1 MQKNTYLTW
10 FLTALL
16 IAGCTNDSAISNDV
30 SESSTIPANRSE
42 SNDQTDK
49 PLEVT
54 APTPDAKSV
63 LADIYKKPIQEGTE
77 NQLSDGRY
85 VSYWSGSQFTLNGK
99 KYFAAFSDATPESD
113 IEYPAPEDMVNISQ
127 ATYELVGSEWKL
139 KSVQQDVGQFGANNK
154 APVSD
159 TAHAS
164 VSFPTNKG
172 SLILAA
178 PTAIFANQGIQ
189 LFFYEIF
196 SFSPETAQWKYLGS
210 IDAGY
215 ENSGGCAHE
224 DDSATKTKCVKNF
237 GKVQLSSAEE
247 SNYPELKVIL
257 EGTKLGED
265 GNVITLTDKNSLIY
279 RYDEKSSTYQVAH

>member
-1 MQKNTYLTW
+1 MQRNTYLTW
-10 FLTALL
+10 LLTSLL
-16 IAGCTNDSAISNDV
+16 IAGCTNDSAIGTDASK
-30 SESSTIPANRSE
+30 SSAIPADGSE
-42 SNDQTDK
+42 SNDQTDR
-49 PLEVT
+49 PSEVT
-54 APTPDAKSV
+54 APPPDRKSV

-85 VSYWSGSQFTLNGK
+85 VSYWNGSQFTLNGK
-99 KYFAAFSDATPESD
+99 KYFVAFSDATPESE

-139 KSVQQDVGQFGANNK
+139 KSVQQDVGKFGANNK
-154 APVSD
+154 APAAD

-164 VSFPTNKG
+164 VAFPTNKG

-178 PTAIFANQGIQ
+178 PTAVFANQGIQ
-189 LFFYEIF
+189 LSFYEIF
-196 SFSPETAQWKYLGS
+196 YFSPESAQWKYLGS

-224 DDSATKTKCVKNF
+224 VDSATKTKCVKSF

-247 SNYPELKVIL
+247 SDYPQLKVIF
-257 EGTKLGED
+257 EGTKLDED
-265 GNVITLTDKNSLIY
+265 GNVTTLTDKNSLIY
-279 RYDEKSSTYQVAH
+279 RYDEKSSTYRVAH